1 MEEQV
6 QLEARPRGER
16 GKNEARRLR
25 ASGQVPAVLY
35 GLKGDSVALA
45 LDAKKMTRILLSPAG
60 HNQVLQLE
68 VGGGEPVAALAKDW
82 QVDPVH
88 GSLLHVDLLR
98 IDLNQPI
105 EVSVPIVTI
114 GPAIGV
120 KEQGGQEEM
129 VTREVLVKALP
140 RNVPQHI
147 EIDVTQLQL
156 GHSIRIRDVPAGSG
170 YELTGNPDRVL
181 VHVVAPRAVEVPAAE
196 AAPTEAVAPAAEPEK
211 KQEGGAAPGSR

>member
-1 MEEQV
+1 
-6 QLEARPRGER
+6 
-16 GKNEARRLR
+16 
-25 ASGQVPAVLY
+25 
-35 GLKGDSVALA
+35 
-45 LDAKKMTRILLSPAG
+45 
-60 HNQVLQLE
+60 
-68 VGGGEPVAALAKDW
+68 
-82 QVDPVH
+82 
-88 GSLLHVDLLR
+88 
-98 IDLNQPI
+98 
-105 EVSVPIVTI
+105 
-114 GPAIGV
+114 
-120 KEQGGQEEM
+120 M